1 MAVPIGLISFLNR
14 REELIVPSWLFES
27 ITTGSASPFWVETS
41 RIWPMKQLLFM
52 LAPRAAIQITPCAVV
67 TLEAENAPRAILLLP
82 VVLPASAVWPIA
94 VLLSPVVL
102 LSSAAL
108 PIAVL
113 LLPLMLLSRARA
125 PCAVL
130 LAPALLLRSAA
141 APVAVFW
148 SAVFT
153 RRVPAP
159 MAVLKPPVVSPL
171 SEKNPD
177 RKSTRLNSSHIPL
190 SR

>member
-1 MAVPIGLISFLNR
+1 LAVPIGLISFLNR

-82 VVLPASAVWPIA
+82 VVLLI
-94 VLLSPVVL
+94 
-102 LSSAAL
+102 
-108 PIAVL
+108 
-113 LLPLMLLSRARA
+113 RARA

-130 LAPALLLRSAA
+130 LAPPLLLRSAA

-159 MAVLKPPVVSPL
+159 MAVLKPPVV
-171 SEKNPD
+171 
-177 RKSTRLNSSHIPL
+177 
-190 SR
+190 